1 MVSVSSS
8 GSDVVVHEGGGRQRE
23 RETTRERGGQTQP
36 MLVRGRR
43 QARQE
48 ALILCLCLAAVWL
61 PYLPHIV
68 APDAAGHLTES
79 DVPALRSRLQ
89 VALERYSSDEAETMD
104 CEYPNRK

>member
-1 MVSVSSS
+1 
-8 GSDVVVHEGGGRQRE
+8 
-23 RETTRERGGQTQP
+23 